1 MAIFAWKGLKD
12 GQYASGRIEGI
23 NRDEAAFKVKEQ
35 KVIITSLTRL
45 SGAEQVEEKAPEP
58 LKPGRRVGK
67 KVPVKELV
75 LFTKKLEAMM
85 RAGLPILDTIILIT
99 AQIENKVM
107 KSVIEQIKIDVESGT
122 PLSDSFAKHPT
133 VFDDIYVNLLKAG
146 ESSGKMD
153 TFLGKL
159 VEGIEK
165 SQKIRSKIKSAM
177 VYPTILLV
185 VAVAVIAIMMIY
197 VVPVFQEMFSGF
209 AGGLPAVTQAV
220 INISEFV
227 RDPWRGGLLLGSVV
241 GIIVMLTQ
249 MIKRSYKFRK
259 RFHKF
264 VLKLPLF
271 GSLVQKSALAKLSMV
286 QGNLSAAGVPVLESL
301 DICASAM
308 TNLIIKEATIEVK
321 RGVFSGEPLSELYQ
335 KESKIFPTTFHAMVS
350 VGEKTGNMEE
360 MFGTISNYYEEEMD
374 EVVDRLTAMLE
385 PVMIVFM
392 GTTIGFI
399 LLAMYTPMFMM
410 GETL

>member
-271 GSLVQKSALAKLSMV
+271 GSLIQKSALAKLSMV